1 MERSIVQLALNAIKS
16 SESDRAAVA
25 SGKYEV
31 DAVVRLTGTLN
42 VGNDYDTVPTVSL
55 PVKEILA
62 LFVARAGFTRERSM
76 QLLVECVSEAIAEDG
91 HGAGEVAA
99 RVAEVDEYL
108 GAIKAEV
115 LSKLPRQPRK
125 GAVKAKIEVEVLS
138 EVEACV

>member
-1 MERSIVQLALNAIKS
+1 MSAIINLALNSLKS

-25 SGKYEV
+25 AGKYDV
-31 DAVVRLTGTLN
+31 DAVVRLTGTLS

-55 PVKEILA
+55 PIKEVLA

-76 QLLVECVSEAIAEDG
+76 QLLVECVHDAIAEDG

-108 GAIKAEV
+108 ADIKAEV
-115 LSKLPRQPRK
+115 LAKLPRQPRK
-125 GAVKAKIEVEVLS
+125 GAVKAKLSVEVLES
-138 EVEACV
+138 AEACV